1 MNHFMLLTRL
11 LGLEI
16 SFILK
21 LGFLFITLFPSV
33 EEDTT
38 ITNERDAVT
47 GANSNSTEKKASE
60 IEILDSFPENK
71 EIEETTKSPIFTLNT
86 SKTTLVPYQVLN
98 TESTTISTP
107 LETTTKK
114 FKIVR
119 KFNR

>member
-1 MNHFMLLTRL
+1 MV
-11 LGLEI
+11 
-16 SFILK
+16 
-21 LGFLFITLFPSV
+21 FLFITLFPSV

-86 SKTTLVPYQVLN
+86 SKATLVPYQVLN
-98 TESTTISTP
+98 TESTTISTS